1 MNNQNNTVWVSGV
14 KDINTIRGA
23 LGVSFGKDDDYPT
36 SATLQ
41 FKTHKTDEE
50 REREGIRCCRV
61 ANIKDDFCI

>member
-1 MNNQNNTVWVSGV
+1 MSKQNNTVWVSEV

-50 REREGIRCCRV
+50 RERERIRCYRIT
-61 ANIKDDFCI
+61 NIKDDF